1 MTIEDADYL
10 EYSTYV
16 DYNKP
21 KISWVTGKPL
31 DNTKVIAE
39 EWLLK
44 PQYVPVIL
52 PTICGYANNDLKYNR
67 RSVVVVGT
75 ELQIYNK
82 FCEMLRDYGWQEQ
95 DSWSIDLKPSWRMHY
110 KNNNKQ
116 PLIINLI

>member
-1 MTIEDADYL
+1 MKNI
-10 EYSTYV
+10 

-44 PQYVPVIL
+44 PQFTPVQL
-52 PTICGYANNDLKYNR
+52 PSVSGYSNFDFKDNN
-67 RSVVVVGT
+67 RSVIVIGT
-75 ELQIYNK
+75 KLQIYNK
-82 FCEMLRDYGWQEQ
+82 FCEMLRDYGWQQQ
-95 DSWSIDLKPSWRMHY
+95 DSWSIDLKPSYRMHY

>member
-1 MTIEDADYL
+1 MESI
-10 EYSTYV
+10 

-21 KISWVTGKPL
+21 KVSWVTGKPL

-44 PQYVPVIL
+44 PQFTPVQL
-52 PTICGYANNDLKYNR
+52 PSICGFTNFDFKDNN
-67 RSVVVVGT
+67 RSVVVIGT
-75 ELQIYNK
+75 KLQIYNK

-95 DSWSIDLKPSWRMHY
+95 DSWSINLKPSWKMHY
-110 KNNNKQ
+110 KNNNNQ

>member
-1 MTIEDADYL
+1 MENI
-10 EYSTYV
+10 

-21 KISWVTGKPL
+21 RISWVTGKPL

-44 PQYVPVIL
+44 PHYIAVQL
-52 PTICGYANNDLKYNR
+52 PSICGYKNNDFTYNR
-67 RSVVVVGT
+67 RSVVVIGT

-82 FCEMLRDYGWQEQ
+82 FCEMLDLYGWQQQ
-95 DSWSIDLKPSWRMHY
+95 DSLSIDLKPSYRMHN